1 MGQKEIEIVSTIS
14 REDWET
20 GKCFLQQASSSAAPA
35 ATAMLAPA
43 LNKSFKAVRTADGSA
58 PPATGSGASG
68 TNRLWQTTPRYDPTA
83 PGAIVMPQP
92 PAHHQRLHNKDQLP
106 VVDVVIDPHL
116 AQYLR
121 PHQRQ
126 GVEFLYTCVNGYSEA
141 SRNGAILADS
151 MGLGKTLQCIT
162 LLWTLLKQGMYV
174 GLSNKKMVSCLISML
189 GTAEFRP

>member
-1 MGQKEIEIVSTIS
+1 MGQKEIEIVSTIL

-20 GKCFLQQASSSAAPA
+20 GKCFLQQAASSATPA
-35 ATAMLAPA
+35 AAASLAPT

-58 PPATGSGASG
+58 PPGAGSGGPSASG

-83 PGAIVMPQP
+83 PGAIVMLQP

-106 VVDVVIDPHL
+106 VLEVVIDPHL
-116 AQYLR
+116 AQHLR

-126 GVEFLYTCVNGYSEA
+126 GVEFLYACVNGFSEA

-162 LLWTLLKQGMYV
+162 LIWTLLKQGMYV
-174 GLSNKKMVSCLISML
+174 GNEKHDFFVLFHN
-189 GTAEFRP
+189 